1 MIQRNSPTV
10 MLDHKRFR
18 ACCCLLASRDTRR
31 GVCLSSLDTRLDI
44 SAGDCILISYHLDS
58 GYTTHVGLSGPLI
71 FLGELTVP
79 GTCRYCLIPSGDQ
92 CLMMPILLCLL
103 VLFSAIIINTIIIV
117 TYDNEDKDD
126 VDRNVGPAIPILITI
141 YLVMTSGPQF
151 FFLG

>member
-58 GYTTHVGLSGPLI
+58 GYTTHVGFSGPLF

-79 GTCRYCLIPSGDQ
+79 GTYRYCLIPSGDQ

-103 VLFSAIIINTIIIV
+103 VLVSAIIINTIIIV

-126 VDRNVGPAIPILITI
+126 VDRSRDLRTPVLLSRLTLCAGGRSHSPK
-141 YLVMTSGPQF
+141 
-151 FFLG
+151 